1 MYSFKDLELWR
12 RGIDLVE
19 DIYKLTAEFPASER
33 FTLIPQMRRAAI
45 SIPSNIA
52 EGQGR
57 KNPKEFTQFL
67 FIAKGSL
74 CEIET
79 QLIICER
86 LGFINDL
93 SDMTEKIKVM
103 RMMLIG
109 LINKLNKPHTEAS
122 LKP

>member
-86 LGFINDL
+86 LGLIKDL